1 MEDLD
6 GITDEYDR
14 EFISLMIT
22 IEKKS
27 EVLNKY
33 DKLRIK
39 SWCKKLCQVT
49 NNIEW
54 KKNRNLH
61 AICILDSI
69 LNEHFEEPYSKFPP
83 EGSVPILN
91 KALVKSRLSKKF
103 FEETM
108 KMQNEEQIESQNNEE
123 NQSYNS
129 NEPNNNFNNIGNSNM
144 YTNVY
149 NKKKLRNKN
158 SNINNNI
165 NNNINSNLNNDINNN
180 INNND
185 FNNNE
190 EMNEQSIKIINE
202 QQKEID
208 RLNEVLKEK
217 DIEIDTLIREKGQ
230 MQKHIEELEQ
240 MIGKFME
247 MEKSDE

>member
-1 MEDLD
+1 MEDL
-6 GITDEYDR
+6 GSVTDEYDR

-22 IEKKS
+22 IEKRS

-39 SWCKKLCQVT
+39 NWCKKLCQVT

-69 LNEHFEEPYSKFPP
+69 LNEHFEEPYNKFPP

-91 KALVKSRLSKKF
+91 KALVKSKLSKKF
-103 FEETM
+103 FEETLR
-108 KMQNEEQIESQNNEE
+108 MQNEEQIENQNNEE
-123 NQSYNS
+123 DQSYNF
-129 NEPNNNFNNIGNSNM
+129 NES
-144 YTNVY
+144 
-149 NKKKLRNKN
+149 
-158 SNINNNI
+158 NNI
-165 NNNINSNLNNDINNN
+165 NNNMNMGGINIGNNEMHTNVSNKKNLRNKNNNVN
-180 INNND
+180 INNNNE
-185 FNNNE
+185 FNDNVE
-190 EMNEQSIKIINE
+190 INEQSIKIINE

>member
-6 GITDEYDR
+6 GVTDEYDR

-22 IEKKS
+22 IEKRS

-39 SWCKKLCQVT
+39 NWCKKLCQVT

-69 LNEHFEEPYSKFPP
+69 LNEHFEEPYNKFPP

-91 KALVKSRLSKKF
+91 KALVKSKLSKKF

-108 KMQNEEQIESQNNEE
+108 RMQNEEQIENQSNEE
-123 NQSYNS
+123 NQSYNFKES
-129 NEPNNNFNNIGNSNM
+129 NNNNNNVNMGGMIMGNNNM
-144 YTNVY
+144 HTNVS
-149 NKKKLRNKN
+149 NKKNLRNKN
-158 SNINNNI
+158 NNNNI
-165 NNNINSNLNNDINNN
+165 NNINNN
-180 INNND
+180 NELND
-185 FNNNE
+185 NE
-190 EMNEQSIKIINE
+190 EINEQSIKIINE

-230 MQKHIEELEQ
+230 MQKHIDELEQ

>member
-6 GITDEYDR
+6 EITDEYDK

-27 EVLNKY
+27 DKLNKH

-39 SWCKKLCQVT
+39 NWCKKLCQVT

-61 AICILDSI
+61 AICILDAI
-69 LNEHFEEPYSKFPP
+69 LNEKFEEPYNKFPP

-91 KALVKSRLSKKF
+91 KALVKSKLSKKF
-103 FEETM
+103 YEETIR
-108 KMQNEEQIESQNNEE
+108 MQNEEQQMEQQQNEE
-123 NQSYNS
+123 DIK
-129 NEPNNNFNNIGNSNM
+129 NF
-144 YTNVY
+144 
-149 NKKKLRNKN
+149 
-158 SNINNNI
+158 NINNNNESSNAKKKFRTQNK
-165 NNNINSNLNNDINNN
+165 NNVKQFNKMDNDDQSN
-180 INNND
+180 
-185 FNNNE
+185 E
-190 EMNEQSIKIINE
+190 IINE
-202 QQKEID
+202 QQKEIE
-208 RLNEVLKEK
+208 RLNQILKEK
-217 DIEIDTLIREKGQ
+217 DFEISNLIKEKGQ

-247 MEKSDE
+247 ANCVYK

>member
-6 GITDEYDR
+6 EITDEYDK

-27 EVLNKY
+27 DKLNKH

-39 SWCKKLCQVT
+39 NWCKKLCQVT

-61 AICILDSI
+61 AICILDAI
-69 LNEHFEEPYSKFPP
+69 LNEKFEEPYNKFPP

-91 KALVKSRLSKKF
+91 KALVKSKLSKKF
-103 FEETM
+103 YEETIR
-108 KMQNEEQIESQNNEE
+108 MQNEEQQMEQQQNEE
-123 NQSYNS
+123 DIK
-129 NEPNNNFNNIGNSNM
+129 NF
-144 YTNVY
+144 
-149 NKKKLRNKN
+149 
-158 SNINNNI
+158 NINNNNESSNAKKKFRTQNK
-165 NNNINSNLNNDINNN
+165 NNVKQFNKMDNDDQSN
-180 INNND
+180 
-185 FNNNE
+185 E
-190 EMNEQSIKIINE
+190 IINE
-202 QQKEID
+202 QQKEIE
-208 RLNEVLKEK
+208 RLNQILKEK
-217 DIEIDTLIREKGQ
+217 DFEISNLIKEKGQ

-247 MEKSDE
+247 AERADE

>member
-6 GITDEYDR
+6 EITDEYDK

-27 EVLNKY
+27 EKLNKH

-39 SWCKKLCQVT
+39 NWCKKLCQVT

-61 AICILDSI
+61 AICILDAI
-69 LNEHFEEPYSKFPP
+69 LNEKFEEPYNKFPP

-91 KALVKSRLSKKF
+91 KALVKSKLSKKF
-103 FEETM
+103 YEETIR
-108 KMQNEEQIESQNNEE
+108 MQNEEQEMEQQQNEE
-123 NQSYNS
+123 DNKNF
-129 NEPNNNFNNIGNSNM
+129 NMNNNFESSNANKKFRTQNKNN
-144 YTNVY
+144 VKQY
-149 NKKKLRNKN
+149 NKMDNDDQ
-158 SNINNNI
+158 SN
-165 NNNINSNLNNDINNN
+165 
-180 INNND
+180 
-185 FNNNE
+185 E
-190 EMNEQSIKIINE
+190 IINE
-202 QQKEID
+202 QQKEIE
-208 RLNEVLKEK
+208 RLNQALKEK
-217 DIEIDTLIREKGQ
+217 DFEISNLIKEKGQ

-247 MEKSDE
+247 AERADE

>member
-6 GITDEYDR
+6 NITDEYDR

-27 EVLNKY
+27 QILNKY

-39 SWCKKLCQVT
+39 NWCKKLCQVT

-69 LNEHFEEPYSKFPP
+69 LNEHFEEPYNKFPP

-91 KALVKSRLSKKF
+91 KALVKSKLSKKF
-103 FEETM
+103 FEETI
-108 KMQNEEQIESQNNEE
+108 KMQNEEQFEQQNNEE
-123 NQSYNS
+123 N
-129 NEPNNNFNNIGNSNM
+129 
-144 YTNVY
+144 
-149 NKKKLRNKN
+149 
-158 SNINNNI
+158 
-165 NNNINSNLNNDINNN
+165 INSNDCDNMNLSNNN
-180 INNND
+180 KNQNNNNVNEFKNNTD
-185 FNNNE
+185 FNIQNNTI
-190 EMNEQSIKIINE
+190 IKE
-202 QQKEID
+202 QQKEIE
-208 RLNEVLKEK
+208 RLNQLLKGKEF
-217 DIEIDTLIREKGQ
+217 EIDTLIREKAQ

-240 MIGKFME
+240 MFGKLME

>member
-6 GITDEYDR
+6 GITVEYDR

-22 IEKKS
+22 IEKRS

-39 SWCKKLCQVT
+39 NWCKKLCQVT

-69 LNEHFEEPYSKFPP
+69 LNEHFEEPYNKFPP

-91 KALVKSRLSKKF
+91 KALVKSKLSKKF

-108 KMQNEEQIESQNNEE
+108 RMQNEEQIENQNNEE
-123 NQSYNS
+123 NQSYNFNES
-129 NEPNNNFNNIGNSNM
+129 NRNNNNVNMGGINIGNKEM
-144 YTNVY
+144 QVNVS
-149 NKKKLRNKN
+149 NKKNLRNK
-158 SNINNNI
+158 SNINNN
-165 NNNINSNLNNDINNN
+165 
-180 INNND
+180 
-185 FNNNE
+185 NNE
-190 EMNEQSIKIINE
+190 LNDNVEINEQSIKIINE